1 MSKTT
6 VVAEDTTLPAA
17 TLGFEPAI
25 ISPGDRTDRVTD
37 PLDALDATY
46 HVNPEDAPAHDVVI
60 CDTPDRQM
68 LKAVAQCRLD
78 GTPVLFRMRG
88 DPFWGIDE
96 WLDSRVKRAVLFRML
111 RSVDGCLAI
120 APHQAQKYARKTGV
134 QTDLVTLPKAVTEW
148 PDSVHRSTDLNIL
161 TLTNCVYP
169 DKIEPLAEIAPL
181 VDDVLEDSVWRI
193 GSWSKGHD
201 EWLREQLAPFDN
213 VEFELR
219 LDAEQELQQAN
230 LMLHHSRLDVL
241 PNAVLEGLASRL
253 PVITNDHVAFT
264 QSAAP
269 IDVTRTDAQ
278 LQATLEQYRDP
289 AKRREAGERGHRY
302 VRERH
307 APRRVGVELASAVER
322 LVGGRL

>member
-6 VVAEDTTLPAA
+6 TIAEDTTLPAT

-25 ISPGDRTDRVTD
+25 ISPGDRTDRLTD
-37 PLDALDATY
+37 PLDALDASY
-46 HVNPEDAPAHDVVI
+46 HVNPDDPRAYDVVI

-78 GTPVLFRMRG
+78 GTPVLFRQRG

-96 WLDSRVKRAVLFRML
+96 WLDSRVKKSILFRML
-111 RSVDGCLAI
+111 REVDGCLAI
-120 APHQAQKYARKTGV
+120 APHQSQKYARKTGV
-134 QTDLVTLPKAVTEW
+134 QTDLVTLPKSVSNW

-169 DKIEPLAEIAPL
+169 DKIEPLAEIAPV
-181 VDDVLEDSVWRI
+181 VDDVLDEGVWRI
-193 GSWSKGHD
+193 GSWSEGHH
-201 EWLREQLAPFDN
+201 EWLREQLAPYDSI
-213 VEFELR
+213 EFELR
-219 LDAEQELQQAN
+219 LDAAAELQRAN

-253 PVITNDHVAFT
+253 PVITNDHVAFS

-278 LQATLEQYRDP
+278 LRATLEQYRDP
-289 AKRREAGERGHRY
+289 AARREAGERGHRY

-307 APRRVGVELASAVER
+307 APQRVGVELASAVER